1 MASSSS
7 QDKFLVY
14 SVNNNT
20 HLTGI
25 SKGCALFQFGSS
37 EITLISG
44 QLSIDGHNLLPK
56 KPYDVITSDWMPARV
71 LNTSQKVVKLSSSSS
86 VVKYL
91 SNIHNILIASDSI
104 SSLCD
109 PQIVGAIVLL
119 KCLSNQEWLID
130 AEEFQASTIST
141 QLGQVVTTHTASTPS
156 SSIATASY
164 CRQINREMFTVP
176 ISWKSG
182 IATVFNRLQGHSIDD
197 DNVKLVFCGAKG
209 AGKSSCLRYTINKL
223 LSLCNEVCVIDCD
236 VGQPELGIPG
246 TMSLQVVKDPILAPS
261 HLNLRIPELSLFAGD
276 VTMKNSPSFFTDA
289 VSVLYDRYLSLVS
302 KRVSSH
308 KKCKQT
314 HPSMT
319 NVYQALTDAD
329 PQQQMLDRQ
338 QYLLP
343 LLVNTDGY
351 IRYMGSELL
360 SSLLETV
367 RPSHLFHLVT
377 EKDAE
382 LAAVGTYLAQ
392 AGEMHNGNGVDKVRA
407 SHGQVRPPL
416 EVMALDPGSTA
427 PSKVVSSDLRTL
439 R

>member
-1 MASSSS
+1 MSSSSSS

-14 SVNNNT
+14 NINNDSR
-20 HLTGI
+20 LIGI
-25 SKGCALFQFGSS
+25 PKGCALFQFGSS

-44 QLSIDGHNLLPK
+44 QLSIDGHNLSPK
-56 KPYDVITSDWMPARV
+56 KGYDVITLDWLPARV
-71 LNTSQKVVKLSSSSS
+71 LSTSQKVVKLSNSSS
-86 VVKYL
+86 VGKYL
-91 SNIHNILIASDSI
+91 SNIHNISIPSDSI

-109 PQIVGAIVLL
+109 PQTIGAIALL

-130 AEEFQASTIST
+130 AEEFQASYLST
-141 QLGQVVTTHTASTPS
+141 QVGQVVSTHVASTPS

-164 CRQINREMFTVP
+164 CRQIGREMFTVP
-176 ISWKSG
+176 ISWKNS
-182 IATVFNRLQGHSIDD
+182 IVTVFNRLQSQSIDD

-246 TMSLQVVKDPILAPS
+246 TMSLHVVNDPILAPS
-261 HLNLRIPELSLFAGD
+261 HLNLRVPELSLFAGD

-289 VSVLYDRYLSLVS
+289 VRMLYERYLSLVS

-308 KKCKQT
+308 KKRKQT

-329 PQQQMLDRQ
+329 PQQEMLDRQ

-367 RPSHLFHLVT
+367 RPTHLFHLVT

-382 LAAVGTYLAQ
+382 LVAVEAYLRQ
-392 AGEMHNGNGVDKVRA
+392 TGEMHSSNGADKHSVG
-407 SHGQVRPPL
+407 HIRPSL